1 MLCVGMCV
9 SGVVVEEY
17 LPYGMVDITSFNKRQ
32 ILQAEKWKAREN
44 VLHFLDDFVCYHLQD
59 RPA

>member
-1 MLCVGMCV
+1 M

-32 ILQAEKWKAREN
+32 ILQAEKWKEREN
-44 VLHFLDDFVCYHLQD
+44 VLHFFG
-59 RPA
+59 